1 VIDYDGIA
9 SDYARH
15 RGVHPGVLEALV
27 TTSGVGAAFRVLEV
41 GCGTGNYITAL
52 NEATGASC
60 WGIDPA
66 EQMLS
71 MAGEASGKVILQRG
85 GAEQLDFPDDYFDLV
100 FSVDVIHHV
109 SDRTAYFR
117 EACRV
122 LKARG
127 RVCTVTDSEWIIRHR
142 QPLATYFPET
152 VEADLGRYPPIAEL
166 RQVMEQAGFGEI
178 AEDTVELS
186 YDLVDA
192 QPYRDRAFSCLHLIS
207 DEAFHR
213 GMERMERDLCTGP
226 VQCVPRYLLLWGV
239 KQG

>member
-1 VIDYDGIA
+1 VINYDEIA
-9 SDYARH
+9 SDYTRH
-15 RGVHPGVLEALV
+15 RRVHPGVLEALV
-27 TTSGVGAAFRVLEV
+27 ATSGVGADSRVLEV
-41 GCGTGNYITAL
+41 GCGTGNYIAAL
-52 NEATGASC
+52 KEATGSSC

-109 SDRTAYFR
+109 SDRTTYFR

-122 LKARG
+122 LKAAG

-152 VEADLGRYPPIAEL
+152 VEADLSRYPRIAEL
-166 RQVMEQAGFGEI
+166 RQVMERAGFGGL
-178 AEDTVELS
+178 AEDTVETR

-213 GMERMERDLCTGP
+213 GMQRMERDLRTGP